1 MFLSYYHHSWG
12 FKSHQCGCGIGKVYK
27 LSRSG
32 FVRTLQHPP
41 PAYGKQPIG
50 PACWLGLIF
59 QWEDTREQEKVP
71 QLQSEYLI
79 ILIGTSE
86 YLGLLQV
93 FLSIWIKKPHWPNGN
108 KAFVKTLPSLIVSTS
123 RPTNIYIYIFFRLWQ
138 GTLISSE
145 DLLKNHR
152 HAVDLSWIGPFQ
164 GIKSLFLTWFFT
176 KEVTPWL
183 SNQVHHPVL
192 GSKLPLFTIFFW
204 GIVINPIA

>member
-123 RPTNIYIYIFFRLWQ
+123 RPTNIYIYIFQAMTRNIDIQWRFVEKSQACCRSFLNRA
-138 GTLISSE
+138 ISGYQE
-145 DLLKNHR
+145 L
-152 HAVDLSWIGPFQ
+152 V
-164 GIKSLFLTWFFT
+164 
-176 KEVTPWL
+176 
-183 SNQVHHPVL
+183 SNMVL
-192 GSKLPLFTIFFW
+192 HQRGDTMTFKPSPPPCARI
-204 GIVINPIA
+204 